1 MDDISNSA
9 SAPPPHYPTPPP
21 VIAPSAPPTPPRK
34 GCGSR
39 IFLWVVVLL
48 FLLSLLGN
56 VAQFLGG
63 LVPGS
68 ARHSHAGG
76 PRIEESVMED
86 NDAAEKIAV
95 VDVSGIISSHLGAQS
110 GSSQVELIRAELKEA
125 SEDVKV
131 KAVVLRVDSPGGEV
145 LASDEINRAIAAFQ
159 KKSGKPVVAS
169 MGNLAASGGYY
180 ISVPCRWIVANEM
193 TLTGSIGVIMHTY
206 NYRGLMD
213 KVGVAP
219 LVFKSG
225 KHKDM
230 LSGERMPGD
239 IPDDERPMVQALID
253 ETYGQFKHIVRQGR
267 ADAFKQNDGAG
278 KALSDDWEDYADGR
292 ILSGRQALE
301 SGFVDQLGNFQVAVD
316 AAKHIAGIKN
326 ADLVQY
332 QERYDLGDFLRLFN
346 RTQTP
351 AIKVDLGMD
360 GLKIE
365 SGQLYFLA
373 PTSLR

>member
-1 MDDISNSA
+1 
-9 SAPPPHYPTPPP
+9 
-21 VIAPSAPPTPPRK
+21 
-34 GCGSR
+34 
-39 IFLWVVVLL
+39 
-48 FLLSLLGN
+48 
-56 VAQFLGG
+56 
-63 LVPGS
+63 
-68 ARHSHAGG
+68 
-76 PRIEESVMED
+76 
-86 NDAAEKIAV
+86 
-95 VDVSGIISSHLGAQS
+95 
-110 GSSQVELIRAELKEA
+110 
-125 SEDVKV
+125 
-131 KAVVLRVDSPGGEV
+131 
-145 LASDEINRAIAAFQ
+145 
-159 KKSGKPVVAS
+159 

>member
-48 FLLSLLGN
+48 FLFSLLGN

-63 LVPGS
+63 LGPGP

-301 SGFVDQLGNFQVAVD
+301 NGFVDQLGNFQVAVD

>member
-63 LVPGS
+63 LVPGP

-76 PRIEESVMED
+76 LRIEESVMED

-95 VDVSGIISSHLGAQS
+95 VDVRGIISSHLGAQS

-230 LSGERMPGD
+230 LSGERMPGA